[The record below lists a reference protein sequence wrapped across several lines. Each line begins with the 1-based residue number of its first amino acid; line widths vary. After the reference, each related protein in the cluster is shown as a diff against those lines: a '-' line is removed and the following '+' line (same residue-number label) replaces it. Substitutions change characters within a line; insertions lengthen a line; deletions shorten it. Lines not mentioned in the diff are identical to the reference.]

1 MTDLNS
7 MAPKTAM
14 ARLVRSIT
22 VLQDRELSR
31 AGVDLTA
38 QQAAIVAYVDV
49 EGAKSIGEIAA
60 RIGVDQSVATRLVDR
75 LEAKRFV
82 ARTRDPQDGRM
93 VNVVATEQGS
103 RATAVSLPVINALKQ
118 RLFSGVGDADT
129 EVFWRVLTT
138 IENKVSEV
146 TLGQDEG

>member
-1 MTDLNS
+1 M
-7 MAPKTAM
+7 
-14 ARLVRSIT
+14 
-22 VLQDRELSR
+22 
-31 AGVDLTA
+31 
-38 QQAAIVAYVDV
+38 AYVDV

-146 TLGQDEG
+146 TLGQAEG